1 MIGAVARSAP
11 GCSYTVPMK
20 CFLILLLLVALP
32 GCAVTLHGNQ
42 TTSGGSTATTTGS
55 SVQAGKQFGNA
66 RVGGSFGAPPPVNA
80 AGGQVR
86 FSSGASAVLVV
97 GLVIAEAADVIGA
110 WFRPAASRTERL
122 ATENIS
128 QTCSCYASNSELTSG
143 PAAQ

>member
-1 MIGAVARSAP
+1 
-11 GCSYTVPMK
+11 MK
-20 CFLILLLLVALP
+20 RFLILLVLVALP

-42 TTSGGSTATTTGS
+42 TTGGGSTATSIGS

-86 FSSGASAVLVV
+86 FSSGTSALLVV
-97 GLVIAEAADVIGA
+97 GLVVAGTVDAISD
-110 WFRPAASRTERL
+110 WMRPAAPRAERL
-122 ATENIS
+122 SAGNIS
-128 QTCSCYASNSELTSG
+128 QTCSCYASNSELTPD

>member
-1 MIGAVARSAP
+1 MKRFVMLMLM
-11 GCSYTVPMK
+11 TV
-20 CFLILLLLVALP
+20 LP

-66 RVGGSFGAPPPVNA
+66 RVGGLFGTPPPVNA

-97 GLVIAEAADVIGA
+97 GLVIAGTVDAISD
-110 WFRPAASRTERL
+110 WMRPAAQRAERL
-122 ATENIS
+122 PVGNIS
-128 QTCSCYASNSELTSG
+128 QTCSCYGWQSESMSD
-143 PAAQ
+143 PAAQQAPVFQR

>member
-1 MIGAVARSAP
+1 
-11 GCSYTVPMK
+11 MK
-20 CFLILLLLVALP
+20 RFLILLVMAVLP

-42 TTSGGSTATTTGS
+42 TTGGGSPATTTGS

-66 RVGGSFGAPPPVNA
+66 RVGGSFGTPPPVNA

-97 GLVIAEAADVIGA
+97 ALVVAGTVDMISD
-110 WFRPAASRTERL
+110 WMRPAAPRAERL
-122 ATENIS
+122 PADNIS
-128 QTCSCYASNSELTSG
+128 QTCSCYASNSELTSD